1 MSQTVNVTSFK
12 HFTDSFIATDKKNT
26 RYIFH
31 ARDIAFKIQTELN
44 CLRFNE
50 GMSRI
55 HVNSRVY
62 FSGKFEDIV
71 KFDIRN
77 FS

>member
-12 HFTDSFIATDKKNT
+12 HFTDSFIATDKNNT

-31 ARDIAFKIQTELN
+31 DIALKMQTELN

-71 KFDIRN
+71 KFDI
-77 FS
+77 